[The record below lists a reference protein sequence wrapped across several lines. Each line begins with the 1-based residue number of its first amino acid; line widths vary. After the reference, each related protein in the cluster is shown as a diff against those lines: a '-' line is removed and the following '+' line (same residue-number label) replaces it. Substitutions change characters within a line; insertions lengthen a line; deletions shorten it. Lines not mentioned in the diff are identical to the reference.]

1 MVMDRNAPCV
11 PVTVSAST
19 ASTRTTEGENA
30 MSSNTAIRRT
40 RGTGVGRLLRR
51 IERERRSWMR
61 HFVDEVPTE
70 QAWRAGVAEGL
81 RLAQVAIRKG
91 V

>member
-1 MVMDRNAPCV
+1 MNTTTTNRPR
-11 PVTVSAST
+11 VTA
-19 ASTRTTEGENA
+19 
-30 MSSNTAIRRT
+30 
-40 RGTGVGRLLRR
+40 GVGRLVRR
-51 IERERRSWMR
+51 LEHERRTWIRS
-61 HFVDEVPTE
+61 HGSEVATE

>member
-1 MVMDRNAPCV
+1 M
-11 PVTVSAST
+11 
-19 ASTRTTEGENA
+19 RTTTN
-30 MSSNTAIRRT
+30 MKVRQPS
-40 RGTGVGRLLRR
+40 TGVSRLVRR
-51 IERERRSWMR
+51 LERERRKWSWAA
-61 HFVDEVPTE
+61 VETVPTE

>member
-1 MVMDRNAPCV
+1 M
-11 PVTVSAST
+11 
-19 ASTRTTEGENA
+19 
-30 MSSNTAIRRT
+30 SNTGIKRT
-40 RGTGVGRLLRR
+40 RITGVGRLVRR
-51 IERERRSWMR
+51 IERERRAWSR
-61 HFVDEVPTE
+61 RFVDEVPTE

>member
-1 MVMDRNAPCV
+1 M
-11 PVTVSAST
+11 TTST
-19 ASTRTTEGENA
+19 NLRRG
-30 MSSNTAIRRT
+30 SSNTDKT
-40 RGTGVGRLLRR
+40 RGPGKRSAITGVGRLVRR
-51 IERERRSWMR
+51 IERERRSWAR
-61 HFVDEVPTE
+61 RPPDELPTE

>member
-1 MVMDRNAPCV
+1 MTTSTNTKRSTSRYA
-11 PVTVSAST
+11 VTS
-19 ASTRTTEGENA
+19 
-30 MSSNTAIRRT
+30 
-40 RGTGVGRLLRR
+40 GVGRLVRR
-51 IERERRSWMR
+51 IERERRTWSR
-61 HFVDEVPTE
+61 RSVDEVPTE

>member
-1 MVMDRNAPCV
+1 MTTTTHTNGPDRTAYHHERSGAARCGAS
-11 PVTVSAST
+11 SAS
-19 ASTRTTEGENA
+19 AA
-30 MSSNTAIRRT
+30 AWARR
-40 RGTGVGRLLRR
+40 
-51 IERERRSWMR
+51 
-61 HFVDEVPTE
+61 FVDEVPTE

>member
-1 MVMDRNAPCV
+1 MTTTTN
-11 PVTVSAST
+11 ST
-19 ASTRTTEGENA
+19 DKT
-30 MSSNTAIRRT
+30 RRT
-40 RGTGVGRLLRR
+40 AKRPAATGVGRLVRR
-51 IERERRSWMR
+51 IERERRSWSR
-61 HFVDEVPTE
+61 RPPDEVPTE

>member
-1 MVMDRNAPCV
+1 MTTN
-11 PVTVSAST
+11 TTSKNG
-19 ASTRTTEGENA
+19 RTTKP
-30 MSSNTAIRRT
+30 T
-40 RGTGVGRLLRR
+40 TGVGRLVRR
-51 IERERRSWMR
+51 IERERRTWSR
-61 HFVDEVPTE
+61 RPPDELPTE

>member
-1 MVMDRNAPCV
+1 MAGCCAAS
-11 PVTVSAST
+11 SAS
-19 ASTRTTEGENA
+19 A
-30 MSSNTAIRRT
+30 
-40 RGTGVGRLLRR
+40 GRW
-51 IERERRSWMR
+51 SR

>member
-1 MVMDRNAPCV
+1 MD
-11 PVTVSAST
+11 T
-19 ASTRTTEGENA
+19 ATNG
-30 MSSNTAIRRT
+30 RRPI
-40 RGTGVGRLLRR
+40 TGVGRLVRR
-51 IERERRSWMR
+51 LEKERRNWSR
-61 HFVDEVPTE
+61 GNSPVATE

>member
-1 MVMDRNAPCV
+1 MSND
-11 PVTVSAST
+11 TG
-19 ASTRTTEGENA
+19 TR
-30 MSSNTAIRRT
+30 
-40 RGTGVGRLLRR
+40 RGRPNGLGRLLRR
-51 IERERRSWMR
+51 IERERRTWAR

>member
-1 MVMDRNAPCV
+1 
-11 PVTVSAST
+11 VTTSLKSQSKV
-19 ASTRTTEGENA
+19 
-30 MSSNTAIRRT
+30 RT
-40 RGTGVGRLLRR
+40 RQPSTGVGRLVRR
-51 IERERRSWMR
+51 LEHMRRGWSR
-61 HFVDEVPTE
+61 GESPVPTE

>member
-1 MVMDRNAPCV
+1 MSNN
-11 PVTVSAST
+11 TV
-19 ASTRTTEGENA
+19 
-30 MSSNTAIRRT
+30 IRRG
-40 RGTGVGRLLRR
+40 RPGGVGRLLRR
-51 IERERRSWMR
+51 IERERRAWSR

>member
-1 MVMDRNAPCV
+1 
-11 PVTVSAST
+11 
-19 ASTRTTEGENA
+19 
-30 MSSNTAIRRT
+30 
-40 RGTGVGRLLRR
+40 
-51 IERERRSWMR
+51 
-61 HFVDEVPTE
+61 VDEVPTE

>member
-1 MVMDRNAPCV
+1 M
-11 PVTVSAST
+11 T
-19 ASTRTTEGENA
+19 ASTN
-30 MSSNTAIRRT
+30 NTNSTGKKRPTARHSAT
-40 RGTGVGRLLRR
+40 TGVGRLVRR
-51 IERERRSWMR
+51 IERERRSWSR
-61 HFVDEVPTE
+61 RPPDEVPTE

>member
-1 MVMDRNAPCV
+1 MAKVMHGRV
-11 PVTVSAST
+11 RQT
-19 ASTRTTEGENA
+19 AGV
-30 MSSNTAIRRT
+30 RRLV
-40 RGTGVGRLLRR
+40 RRL
-51 IERERRSWMR
+51 EHERRKWSWGSA
-61 HFVDEVPTE
+61 ELVPTE